1 MVNLPVELLNKLQKL
16 QNQAARIILKKPYRE
31 HITPSLMKLHWLP
44 VKARLTYKTAVLC
57 YKCLNGIAP
66 PYLANLIQEYN
77 PTRNLRSTHRKQ
89 LVPKQCKYKRIG
101 NRAFSCY
108 APTTWNSLPL
118 EVRKATTLTKFQ
130 TLLKTHLFKTSYNT

>member
-1 MVNLPVELLNKLQKL
+1 
-16 QNQAARIILKKPYRE
+16 
-31 HITPSLMKLHWLP
+31 MKLHWLP

-66 PYLANLIQEYN
+66 PYLANLIQEYT

-89 LVPKQCKYKRIG
+89 LVIKESKYKRIG

-118 EVRKATTLTKFQ
+118 EVRKATTLSKFK
-130 TLLKTHLFKTSYNT
+130 TILKTHLFKTSYNS